1 MIVSRAG
8 GVICVVS
15 WTDLAVGRVG
25 LNRSSPPTAKKLH
38 RNKRGDREKEEESN
52 KKEKRKRAG

>member
-25 LNRSSPPTAKKLH
+25 LKPSYRQKLH

>member
-25 LNRSSPPTAKKLH
+25 LEPSYRQKLH